1 MAKKQKRA
9 AAVRPVRVWDLPT
22 RLFHWLLVALVIASF
37 ATGKAGGNAMRY
49 HEWSGLGI
57 LTLLVF
63 RLAWGLIGSR
73 PSRFAHF
80 LKGPGTVV
88 RYAATL
94 LKRDAPAHL
103 GHNPL
108 GGWSVALM
116 LLSLLV
122 QAGTGLFAND
132 DIATTGPLAARVSKV
147 MSDRITSVHHLN
159 HDIILVLVAV
169 HVAAVLFHLVF
180 RHENLIAPMLTGVK
194 PWRGQAPPLQE
205 PSLWLAAAVAVL
217 AASGVYLLVR

>member
-1 MAKKQKRA
+1 MAKKHRRTAGVK
-9 AAVRPVRVWDLPT
+9 PVKVWDLPT
-22 RLFHWLLVALVIASF
+22 RLFHWLLVGLVITSF
-37 ATGKAGGNAMRY
+37 ATAEVGGNAMRY

-57 LTLLVF
+57 LTLLAF
-63 RLAWGLIGSR
+63 RLVWGLIGSR
-73 PSRFAHF
+73 PARFAHF
-80 LKGPGTVV
+80 LKGPRTVL

-132 DIATTGPLAARVSKV
+132 DIATSGPLAAWVSKAA
-147 MSDRITSVHHLN
+147 SDRITSVHHLN
-159 HDIILVLVAV
+159 HDVIIVLVIV
-169 HVAAVLFHLVF
+169 HVAAVLFHLVY
-180 RHENLIAPMLTGVK
+180 RRENLITPMLTGVK

-205 PSLWLAAAVAVL
+205 PPLWLAFVVAVL
-217 AASGVYLLVR
+217 VASGVYLLVR